1 MTFKIGILATGITP
15 DELLTEFGS
24 YADMFKRL
32 FNQAGYAFDYATYDV
47 RDGDFP
53 ASAME
58 CDGWIVTGSRANVY
72 QDLPWMR
79 QLKSLI
85 LDIHEADRPT
95 LGICFGHQIIAE
107 AFGGSVDKYPNGWG
121 VGLHHYDLVRDVD
134 GLELGAEGFTLSAM
148 HQDQV
153 LVKPEAAEVVASSS
167 FCLYAALQYD
177 NRILTLQAHPE
188 FDITF
193 ETRLVRHLRGKS
205 IPEDNA
211 DQALESLKASAA
223 ATDSLATADW
233 MAGFLLRSVS
243 NQENAASVG

>member
-15 DELLTEFGS
+15 DDLLTEFGS

-32 FNQAGYAFDYATYDV
+32 LNQAGYAFDYATYDV

-107 AFGGSVDKYPNGWG
+107 AFGGSVDKYPHGWG
-121 VGLHHYDLVRDVD
+121 VGLHHYDLVSDVD
-134 GLELGAEGFTLSAM
+134 GLALGAEGFTLSAM

-153 LVKPEAAEVVASSS
+153 LVKPEAAEVVARSS
-167 FCLYAALQYD
+167 FCPYAALQYD

-188 FDITF
+188 FDMTF

-211 DQALESLKASAA
+211 DQALESLTAPTA
-223 ATDSLATADW
+223 ATDSLAIADW

-243 NQENAASVG
+243 DQENAVSVG